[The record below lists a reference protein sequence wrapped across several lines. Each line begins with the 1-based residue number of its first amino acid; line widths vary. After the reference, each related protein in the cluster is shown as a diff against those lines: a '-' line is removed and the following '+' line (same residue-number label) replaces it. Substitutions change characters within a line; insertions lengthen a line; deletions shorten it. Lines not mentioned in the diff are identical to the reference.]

1 MIPALRCGV
10 FLGMYIRRGFVSSS
24 GEFVCG
30 GRIMKKTCLVTGGG
44 RSGKS
49 AYALS
54 LGKNAERP
62 CFIATGWAGDEEMAR
77 RIRRHQAERSGRWS
91 LIETRTDLGGAVREA
106 LAEKKADFIL
116 IDCLTLWV
124 SNFFFSEEGSTLS
137 MQQGIPEDLDSSRVD
152 QGGVS
157 VEDRVL
163 SAAEELAALIRR
175 TEIPMVLVTNEVG
188 SGIVPGEALSRRYRD
203 LAGNVNKIIASAVD
217 TLVVTVCG
225 VPLKIKGE
233 DDSVDL

>member
-1 MIPALRCGV
+1 
-10 FLGMYIRRGFVSSS
+10 
-24 GEFVCG
+24 
-30 GRIMKKTCLVTGGG
+30 MKKTCLVTGGG

-91 LIETRTDLGGAVREA
+91 LIETRTDLSGAVREA

-124 SNFFFSEEGSTLS
+124 SNFFFPEEGSTLS
-137 MQQGIPEDLDSSRVD
+137 VQPGFPEDLDSREDPES
-152 QGGVS
+152 VS

-217 TLVVTVCG
+217 TLVLTVCG